1 MNIGSK
7 ISHKLILMVMIPLLG
22 MAFFS
27 LKISYDEYQAY
38 GENSILRELITL
50 TNKASDLVHE
60 LQTERG
66 MTSSFLSSNGQAFAK
81 EIQAQRANADAKLA
95 DYNAFI
101 AQFDQTTVE
110 PYVVTKIQK
119 ISEQLMQLNNIRQS
133 VDQQSIKTEDAVS
146 FYTHKNG
153 LLLSLIGQLAAQ
165 SSNSHMAI
173 MAAAF
178 ENFLQSKER
187 AGVER
192 AVLSN
197 AFLNNRYAPGM
208 ADKFKTLVN
217 EQNTY
222 MDVFMEFAAQNQKDF
237 YQKTL
242 TGETTREVKRIRK
255 IARENTRDFG
265 IKASDWFDIMTQ
277 KINALKKVE
286 DYIISDLA
294 KYCDELI
301 QSAKSTLLF
310 SISLKLLGLL
320 LSLAL
325 CIFVMRSI
333 VTPIQQLQKTIEHA
347 EQNHDLVTRIDT
359 QSNDEIG
366 QMATALNRMFD
377 AFQNIIS
384 HVNRDTVQV
393 ATASQQLAAVTERN
407 SNEIAQQHCE
417 TESLATAMNE
427 MVATAQDIA
436 NHAQRAADSANEAN
450 HEAESGKELVSST
463 ITSIHALAEEIDSA
477 SQAIAKVEQDS
488 LEIGG
493 ILDVIRDI
501 AEQTNLLALNAAIE
515 AARAGEQGRGF
526 AVVAD
531 EVRTLASRTQE
542 STQDIQSMIEKLQNQ
557 TKAAVNIMINSQKQA
572 ETNVSHA
579 EKAGQSLETIT
590 ESVNV
595 INEMNIQ
602 IASAAEEQ
610 TAVSDE
616 INRNVINIKDSAN
629 HTMAGA
635 QEITDASDSLEQLSN
650 NLSALVKKFDV

>member
-359 QSNDEIG
+359 QSSDEIG